1 MDITKGWELR
11 GQKREGWGRLVDYLV
26 ARKAVRS
33 QHLKDGFG
41 KAQSEECVRVSQVE
55 SEGEERV
62 RKRRTEE
69 EKEGRDES

>member
-1 MDITKGWELR
+1 MA
-11 GQKREGWGRLVDYLV
+11 Q
-26 ARKAVRS
+26 KAVRS

-55 SEGEERV
+55 SEGEERG

-69 EKEGRDES
+69 EKEVKGVMGVK